1 MEERS
6 PWAEAGQALGETTH
20 PEALGEAPGRLQ
32 SPEAVWEGLS
42 FDQAV
47 EVKPGGKGRER
58 ATILPE
64 RLCKTLML
72 DSF

>member
-1 MEERS
+1 MVERS
-6 PWAEAGQALGETTH
+6 PRAEHGQALRERTH
-20 PEALGEAPGRLQ
+20 SEGLGEALGRLQ
-32 SPEAVWEGLS
+32 NPEAVWEGLS

-47 EVKPGGKGRER
+47 EVKPGGKGSEC

-64 RLCKTLML
+64 KLGKKLML